1 MPVKSS
7 ISKRL
12 VEELLEYQGKK
23 YILDSQVNLSNEGNN
38 LNKLSVNRVD
48 NNNGYMTLLSEGS
61 ILYKDDT
68 IRMYIT
74 KGTLEKF
81 YNSIDENYEG
91 YVTTGHLS
99 TDSFPIRQ
107 GYFRKEDLLL
117 VKDSN
122 GRYDLLVK
130 PHLNL
135 ELSSMKD
142 LLIQDEPFAISSEF
156 LSSEVEL
163 TDDMLDEYAKL
174 AKYNMDLGGEP
185 YFPIVDE
192 VGILGFSFVAN
203 PGNAKSG
210 GYEPSM
216 LKRNEEERLTNKEK
230 LDEILEKLSQ
240 KPKSSEEVTEKEDK
254 TEITETPEVVDSE
267 KVEEKQ
273 EDKKT
278 DELSEVLSK
287 ATSTIEALTKE
298 NAELK
303 AKLATYMSNEK
314 ETEERVDKLMSML
327 TKLGVEPVSPT
338 VEEKEE
344 KTNIFGRVRF
354 EGVK

>member
-1 MPVKSS
+1 MPVKTS
-7 ISKRL
+7 ISKKL
-12 VEELLEYQGKK
+12 IEELLEYQGKK
-23 YILDSQVNLSNEGNN
+23 YNLDNQVNLSSEDTNV
-38 LNKLSVNRVD
+38 NKLSVERVD
-48 NNNGYMTLLSEGS
+48 NNKGYMTLLSEGS
-61 ILYKDDT
+61 VLYKDRT

-81 YNSIDENYEG
+81 YNNLDDSYEG

-107 GYFRKEDLLL
+107 GYFKKEDLLL

-163 TDDMLDEYAKL
+163 TDEMLNEYSKL

-192 VGILGFSFVAN
+192 VNILGFSFVAN

-240 KPKSSEEVTEKEDK
+240 KPQSDEEVTKKEDK
-254 TEITETPEVVDSE
+254 TEVTETSEVVESE

-273 EDKKT
+273 EDKKVA
-278 DELSEVLSK
+278 ELSEVLSK

-298 NAELK
+298 NEELK
-303 AKLATYMSNEK
+303 AKLSTYMSNEK
-314 ETEERVDKLMSML
+314 DTEERVDKLMSML
-327 TKLGVEPVSPT
+327 TKLGVEPVSPN
-338 VEEKEE
+338 VEKEE
-344 KTNIFGRVRF
+344 KQVNMFGRARF
-354 EGVK
+354 GGLN